1 MSKKHLII
9 VLLFALALLGGV
21 CTGLLVSSEPEQMA
35 QTSAAE
41 EKTAPTV
48 EEMPFVEIEPAVKTV
63 SSEKYMV
70 TLSDNKL
77 FIYKITSDNL
87 MEIIEEKEIDSNA
100 LRREDY
106 EELFKGITV
115 DTLTQAREIA
125 EDYVG

>member
-1 MSKKHLII
+1 MSKKYLII

-21 CTGLLVSSEPEQMA
+21 CTGLFVSSEPGQMA
-35 QTSAAE
+35 ETSAAE
-41 EKTAPTV
+41 EKTALTV
-48 EEMPFVEIEPAVKTV
+48 EETPFVEVEPAVKPV

-77 FIYKITSDNL
+77 FIYKISSDNL

-106 EELFKGITV
+106 GELFRGITV